1 MMNGSVSFI
10 TEDAKHLSLESNSV
24 DLVVTQAPFYKVD
37 FDRYGGDSE
46 KQIGSEKNIKRYIN
60 SLVIATKEM
69 ERVLKPTGSIFVVL
83 SNMEPTA
90 SEYLLKVLKKTD
102 LLLANAPF
110 VWNWSDEN
118 KQKVMGSIQFD
129 YDLIFHFVK
138 SPSLIYSNPY
148 LVKKYSEPIW
158 NVPFLDISSK
168 IVKKLETVCFIGN
181 SFNPEIPKRLIEMFS
196 KPGALVLDPFGG
208 SGTTACEAYLL
219 NRKAI
224 SVDVSEE
231 QTELAEIRLGFIKE
245 QQ

>member
-1 MMNGSVSFI
+1 MNNSVSFI
-10 TEDAKHLSLESNSV
+10 TGNAKSLSLENNSV

-37 FDRYGGDSE
+37 FDRYGGDPE

-60 SLVIATKEM
+60 SLVLATREM

-83 SNMEPTA
+83 SSMEPVA

-110 VWNWSDEN
+110 IWDWSDEN

-138 SPSLIYSNPY
+138 SPTLIYSNPY
-148 LVKKYSEPIW
+148 LVKKYSDPIW
-158 NVPFLDISSK
+158 KIPFLDISSK
-168 IVKKLETVCFIGN
+168 VVKKLETVGFIGN
-181 SFNPEIPKRLIEMFS
+181 SFTPEIPKRIIEMFS

-231 QTELAEIRLGFIKE
+231 QTELAEIRLGFVKE

>member
-1 MMNGSVSFI
+1 
-10 TEDAKHLSLESNSV
+10 
-24 DLVVTQAPFYKVD
+24 
-37 FDRYGGDSE
+37 
-46 KQIGSEKNIKRYIN
+46 
-60 SLVIATKEM
+60 
-69 ERVLKPTGSIFVVL
+69 
-83 SNMEPTA
+83 MEPTA

-168 IVKKLETVCFIGN
+168 IVKKLETVGFIGN
-181 SFNPEIPKRLIEMFS
+181 SFTPEIPKRLIEMFS

>member
-1 MMNGSVSFI
+1 MNDSVSFI
-10 TEDAKHLSLESNSV
+10 TGNAKDLGLESNSV
-24 DLVVTQAPFYKVD
+24 DLVVTQAPFYKAD
-37 FDRYGGDSE
+37 FDRYGGDPE

-60 SLVIATKEM
+60 SLVLSTKEM

-83 SNMEPTA
+83 SSMEPVA

-110 VWNWSDEN
+110 IWNWADEN

-138 SPSLIYSNPY
+138 SPTLIYSNPY

-168 IVKKLETVCFIGN
+168 IVKKLETVGFIGN
-181 SFNPEIPKRLIEMFS
+181 SFSPEIPKRLIEMFS

-224 SVDVSEE
+224 SLDISEE

>member
-1 MMNGSVSFI
+1 MNGSVSFI

-168 IVKKLETVCFIGN
+168 IVKKLETVGFIGN
-181 SFNPEIPKRLIEMFS
+181 SFTPEIPKRLIEMFS